1 MILDLRVTILDLK
14 KTQVNRQELL
24 SRTKQYAIA
33 NARLVL
39 SIPVN
44 MVNRNYCDQLARSAS
59 STGANYRAACRAKSK
74 PDFINKLKIVEEEL
88 DETMFFLE
96 ILVDSSCTKMI
107 GGLFIYNPGLD
118 FGGFDSFHDSS
129 YSHSGLNFGF
139 RGKIGN
145 FNVRGGINSGF
156 GGHGHSNFGSGFSS
170 GSRRTRW

>member
-1 MILDLRVTILDLK
+1 
-14 KTQVNRQELL
+14 VNKQEIL

-74 PDFINKLKIVEEEL
+74 ADFINKLKIVEEEL

-96 ILVDSSCTKMI
+96 LLVELNPELKEKITPIYKEGNELLSIIVSS
-107 GGLFIYNPGLD
+107 
-118 FGGFDSFHDSS
+118 
-129 YSHSGLNFGF
+129 
-139 RGKIGN
+139 
-145 FNVRGGINSGF
+145 INTL
-156 GGHGHSNFGSGFSS
+156 
-170 GSRRTRW
+170 RAK